1 MVLVDPSEHR
11 RGRRLASRQEGLAFF
26 FSFFLMGRR
35 VGRTSDSVVNFTK
48 KERKKLDDAGREREE
63 PISTMSR
70 ASYDTF
76 NGLNAVLES
85 PRWPVDQVV
94 LAVER
99 CLEVNR

>member
-1 MVLVDPSEHR
+1 
-11 RGRRLASRQEGLAFF
+11 
-26 FSFFLMGRR
+26 MGR
-35 VGRTSDSVVNFTK
+35 GNGNDKGLK
-48 KERKKLDDAGREREE
+48 KKKKNSTPSRGGGGNRF
-63 PISTMSR
+63 TMSR

>member
-1 MVLVDPSEHR
+1 
-11 RGRRLASRQEGLAFF
+11 
-26 FSFFLMGRR
+26 
-35 VGRTSDSVVNFTK
+35 
-48 KERKKLDDAGREREE
+48 
-63 PISTMSR
+63 MSR

>member
-1 MVLVDPSEHR
+1 MLPF
-11 RGRRLASRQEGLAFF
+11 L
-26 FSFFLMGRR
+26 LMGRKKKKM
-35 VGRTSDSVVNFTK
+35 SSSADTK
-48 KERKKLDDAGREREE
+48 RKKLDAVGGRKEAKKKK
-63 PISTMSR
+63 STMSR

>member
-1 MVLVDPSEHR
+1 MRPP
-11 RGRRLASRQEGLAFF
+11 AQ
-26 FSFFLMGRR
+26 
-35 VGRTSDSVVNFTK
+35 K
-48 KERKKLDDAGREREE
+48 KEKKLDAELERGGRETDC
-63 PISTMSR
+63 TMSR